1 MIFLLLTIV
10 FIILRVMPG
19 DPIIALIGMKAP
31 PEHIEALRRQ
41 FLLDKPIYVQ
51 YFHYLSNF
59 KPIYVPYF
67 PYISVDL
74 GTSIAWYSGEP
85 VLDLIML
92 RFPATLELAISATI
106 VSVIIGVLTGAYS
119 AHKRKTIADHSLRLY
134 GMTIY
139 AFFIPWLGMMLQMVF
154 AVQFGWLPLYGRA
167 DIGMAPT
174 KITGLYVLDSILTL
188 NFPSLINSLM
198 HLILPSLVL
207 GLVLSGVYTRLTRT
221 NMLDVLRQDYITAA
235 RARGLPER
243 TIVYKHALK
252 NAFIPIL
259 TMMGLQFALLL
270 AGAVLTETTFS
281 WNGLGTFL
289 LDSISYRDYPLIQGI
304 IVFYVILVTFVSL
317 IVDIIY
323 ALIDPRI
330 RY

>member
-19 DPIIALIGMKAP
+19 DPIIALIGMRAP

-41 FLLDKPIYVQ
+41 FLLDKPLYVQ
-51 YFHYLSNF
+51 YFHYISNF

-74 GTSIAWYSGEP
+74 GTSIARDPGIP
-85 VLDLIML
+85 VVSSIML

-119 AHKRKTIADHSLRLY
+119 AHKRNTIADRSLRLY
-134 GMTIY
+134 SMIIY

-154 AVQFGWLPLYGRA
+154 AVQLGWLPLYGRA
-167 DIGMAPT
+167 DIGMEPT
-174 KITGLYVLDSILTL
+174 RITGLYVLDSILTL
-188 NFPSLINSLM
+188 NFPSLISSLM

-243 TIVYKHALK
+243 TVVYKHALK

-289 LDSISYRDYPLIQGI
+289 TESISYRDYPLIQGT
-304 IVFYVILVTFVSL
+304 IVFYAILVAFVSL

-323 ALIDPRI
+323 AIIDPRI